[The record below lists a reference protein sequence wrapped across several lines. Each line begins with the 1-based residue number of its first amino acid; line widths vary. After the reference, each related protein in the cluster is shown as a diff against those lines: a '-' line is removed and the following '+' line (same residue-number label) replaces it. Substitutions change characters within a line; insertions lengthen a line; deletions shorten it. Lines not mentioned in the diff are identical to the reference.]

1 MYEFG
6 AEKCIGNIKGG
17 KGDSGQDF
25 KILDFFETVQA
36 LSEAIPNPSVGDA
49 YGIGS
54 EAPYDIY
61 IYSQSHGW
69 VNSGTLQPDINE
81 QAPRYEDA
89 TTLEP
94 LASGEKISIAFGKI
108 KKAISSL
115 ISHIGNTSNP
125 HKLTANSLLVKS
137 IGVGTNIPENS
148 DLDSYTTVG
157 NYVCS
162 LTATALSLSNCPSRG
177 AFTMTVGYAT
187 GSSAYLYQEITHF
200 STGVKYYRTYTA
212 STAEWS
218 EWRTT
223 YSTSNKPTLSDIC
236 NIEDYT
242 NKIVTG
248 AYTGDGTVSRKISLE
263 FTPDI
268 VLVFGK
274 SGMVSFLTPENGYR
288 GCGGMAFKDNPCKV
302 GDTSTIEIVDG
313 GFEVSYIAPNGDS
326 TVNVPMSNE
335 SNAQYYY
342 MAIRKPIK

>member
-6 AEKCIGNIKGG
+6 VEKCIGNIKGG

-81 QAPRYEDA
+81 QAPSYDES
-89 TTLEP
+89 TTLEN
-94 LASGEKISIAFGKI
+94 LTSGEKMSLAFGKI
-108 KKAISSL
+108 AKAIRDF
-115 ISHIGNTSNP
+115 ISH
-125 HKLTANSLLVKS
+125 LT
-137 IGVGTNIPENS
+137 
-148 DLDSYTTVG
+148 D
-157 NYVCS
+157 
-162 LTATALSLSNCPSRG
+162 
-177 AFTMTVGYAT
+177 
-187 GSSAYLYQEITHF
+187 
-200 STGVKYYRTYTA
+200 GVKHIK
-212 STAEWS
+212 SDE
-218 EWRTT
+218 RTT
-223 YSTSNKPTLSDIC
+223 WNSKAPGGHGLGESAKGFTDTPLKDLLKQGGGFYQVDNAEDTPYENKDWVGLIQAPRSVADDTLAGVQMVFQDWYINNPQMWLRTVLRGDAGDWVEMLHSG
-236 NIEDYT
+236 NIADYRH
-242 NKIVTG
+242 KIVTG
-248 AYTGDGTVSRKISLE
+248 SYTGDSALSRKISLE